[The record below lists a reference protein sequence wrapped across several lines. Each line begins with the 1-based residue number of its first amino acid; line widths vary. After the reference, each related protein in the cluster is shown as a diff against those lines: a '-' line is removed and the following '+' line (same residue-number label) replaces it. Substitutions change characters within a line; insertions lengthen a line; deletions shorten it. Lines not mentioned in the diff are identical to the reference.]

1 MAQPNKLNEGSE
13 FTIPLKNLI
22 ALIAFTGIA
31 VWLFFCITESLIF
44 IERELLTHWEEIE
57 ENDDWIDEWSP
68 PASVQQTT
76 KDVQKLKTEMEM
88 LRLELEYL
96 KATVYKK

>member
-1 MAQPNKLNEGSE
+1 MANKLNEGSE

-31 VWLFFCITESLIF
+31 VWGYFGITERLTF
-44 IERELLTHWEEIE
+44 IEHNQDLMIVEIE
-57 ENDDWIDEWSP
+57 ENDNWIDEWSP

-76 KDVQKLKTEMEM
+76 VDVQKLKTEMEV

>member
-31 VWLFFCITESLIF
+31 VWGYFGITERLTF

-57 ENDDWIDEWSP
+57 ENDNWIDEWTP

-76 KDVQKLKTEMEM
+76 KDVQKLKTEMEL

-96 KATVYKK
+96 KATVQK

>member
-31 VWLFFCITESLIF
+31 VWGYFGITERLTF

-57 ENDDWIDEWSP
+57 ENDNWIDEWSP

-76 KDVQKLKTEMEM
+76 KDVQKLKTEMEL

>member
-31 VWLFFCITESLIF
+31 VWGYFGITERLTF

-68 PASVQQTT
+68 PPSVQQTT
-76 KDVQKLKTEMEM
+76 KDVQKLKTEMKL

>member
-1 MAQPNKLNEGSE
+1 MANKLNEGSE
-13 FTIPLKNLI
+13 FTIPLKILITLI
-22 ALIAFTGIA
+22 AVTGIA
-31 VWLFFCITESLIF
+31 VWGYFGITERLTF
-44 IERELLTHWEEIE
+44 IERELSTHWEEIE
-57 ENDDWIDEWSP
+57 ENDDWIDEWAP

-76 KDVQKLKTEMEM
+76 KDVQKLKTELQV

>member
-31 VWLFFCITESLIF
+31 VWGYFGITERLTF

-57 ENDDWIDEWSP
+57 ENDDWIDEWTP

-76 KDVQKLKTEMEM
+76 KDVQKLKTEIEL
-88 LRLELEYL
+88 LRLELEHL
-96 KATVYKK
+96 KATVQK

>member
-31 VWLFFCITESLIF
+31 VWGYFGITERLTF
-44 IERELLTHWEEIE
+44 IEHNQDLMIVEIE
-57 ENDDWIDEWSP
+57 ENDNWIDEWSP

-76 KDVQKLKTEMEM
+76 KDVQKLKTEMEL

>member
-31 VWLFFCITESLIF
+31 VWGYFGITERLTF

-68 PASVQQTT
+68 PPSVQQTT
-76 KDVQKLKTEMEM
+76 KDVQKLKTEMEL

>member
-31 VWLFFCITESLIF
+31 VWGYFGITERLTF

-76 KDVQKLKTEMEM
+76 KDVQKLKTEMEL

>member
-1 MAQPNKLNEGSE
+1 MANKLNEGSE

-22 ALIAFTGIA
+22 ALIVFTGIA
-31 VWLFFCITESLIF
+31 VWGYFGITERLAF
-44 IERELLTHWEEIE
+44 IEKNQDLMLVEIE
-57 ENDDWIDEWSP
+57 ENDTWIEEWAP
-68 PASVQQTT
+68 PPTVQQTT
-76 KDVQKLKTEMEM
+76 KDVQQLKTQIEL

>member
-31 VWLFFCITESLIF
+31 VWGYFGITERLTF

>member
-31 VWLFFCITESLIF
+31 VWGYFGITERLTF

-57 ENDDWIDEWSP
+57 ENDDWIDEWTP

-76 KDVQKLKTEMEM
+76 KDVQKLKTEMEL

-96 KATVYKK
+96 KATVQK

>member
-1 MAQPNKLNEGSE
+1 MANKLNEGSE

-31 VWLFFCITESLIF
+31 VWGYFGITERLTF
-44 IERELLTHWEEIE
+44 IEHNQDLMIVEIE
-57 ENDDWIDEWSP
+57 ENDNWIDEWTP

-76 KDVQKLKTEMEM
+76 KDVQKLKTEIEL
-88 LRLELEYL
+88 LRLELEHL
-96 KATVYKK
+96 KATVQK

>member
-31 VWLFFCITESLIF
+31 VWGYFGITERLTF

-57 ENDDWIDEWSP
+57 ENDNWIDEWTP

-76 KDVQKLKTEMEM
+76 KDVQKLKTEMEL